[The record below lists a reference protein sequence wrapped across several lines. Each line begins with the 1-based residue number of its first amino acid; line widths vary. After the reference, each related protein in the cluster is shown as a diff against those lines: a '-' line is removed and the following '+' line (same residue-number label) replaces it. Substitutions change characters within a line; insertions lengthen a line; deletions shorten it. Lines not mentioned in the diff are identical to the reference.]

1 MAEAVLSSGGSNGA
15 GFDAIKQRVRAV
27 AEVSAWPQML
37 QLMERVMHRDSL
49 SVWDYPASVCTAVG
63 GEAEDALSAAAAVFC
78 SLISIHLVDDMLD
91 DDPKGDYHRIG
102 AGRAAN
108 LGLAFQAAGHLVLD
122 DPAVHPQTRAAL
134 HASFARMSIGTAFGQ
149 DMDSRELRNE
159 EEYWRT
165 VGTKTPPLF
174 GAAFRMGALLG
185 GAPEPVIEKLEAFGG
200 ILGRFVQVSD
210 DLSDALETPA
220 KADWARRPNNLPI
233 LYAMTADHPAKERFL
248 ELSVRSEEPEALA
261 EAQQIL
267 LRSGAVSYCVFKMVE
282 IADEARGVLAGIPLR
297 DAAPVERIF
306 AAHLRPL
313 QKMLESVG
321 LEEPALLSVG

>member
-1 MAEAVLSSGGSNGA
+1 MAEATDSAGA
-15 GFDAIKQRVRAV
+15 SFEAIKRRLRAV
-27 AEVSAWPQML
+27 AEVSVWPQML
-37 QLMERVMHRDSL
+37 QLMERVVHRESL
-49 SVWDYPASVCTAVG
+49 SVWDYPASACIAVG
-63 GEAEDALSAAAAVFC
+63 GEADDALPAAAAVFC

-91 DDPKGDYHRIG
+91 DDPKGDYHRLG

-122 DPAVHPQTRAAL
+122 DPCVHPQTRAAL

-149 DMDSRELRNE
+149 DMDSRELRSE

-185 GAPEPVIEKLEAFGG
+185 GAPEPVAKELEAFGG
-200 ILGRFVQVSD
+200 VLGRFVQVSD

-220 KADWARRPNNLPI
+220 KADWGRRPNNLPI
-233 LYAMTADHPAKERFL
+233 LYAMTAEHPARERFL
-248 ELSVRSEEPEALA
+248 ELSARSEDPEALA

-282 IADEARGVLAGIPLR
+282 IADEARSVLTGIQLR
-297 DAAPVERIF
+297 DTAPVEQIF

-313 QKMLESVG
+313 HRMLESVG
-321 LEEPALLSVG
+321 LEEPVSLAVG